1 LFYLLTGK
9 YPYLGFDPRQQD
21 SYQMIL
27 QHPALPLRAFRPDA
41 PEGLERILLKALH
54 KQPKDR
60 WKSAGAMA
68 SALRAFSTPSSS

>member
-1 LFYLLTGK
+1 
-9 YPYLGFDPRQQD
+9 
-21 SYQMIL
+21 MIL
-27 QHPALPLRAFRPDA
+27 QHPAVPLRAFRPDA

-68 SALRAFSTPSSS
+68 SALRAFSTPSTP